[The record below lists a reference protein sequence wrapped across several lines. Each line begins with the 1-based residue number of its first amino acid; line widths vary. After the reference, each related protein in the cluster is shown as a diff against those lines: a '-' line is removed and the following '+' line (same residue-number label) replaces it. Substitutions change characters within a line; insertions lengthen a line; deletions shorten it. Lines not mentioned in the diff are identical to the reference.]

1 MVVTATYS
9 DESTEVV
16 SDYTFEPSGALT
28 AEDVKVTI
36 SYKGKTAEQAITVTG
51 E

>member
-9 DESTEVV
+9 DESTEVIE
-16 SDYTFEPSGALT
+16 DYAFEPSGALVVENT
-28 AEDVKVTI
+28 TITI
-36 SYKGKTAEQAITVTG
+36 SYQGKTAEQTITVNA

>member
-28 AEDVKVTI
+28 AEDTEITI
-36 SYKGKTAEQAITVTG
+36 SYQGKTATQAITVS